1 MSYIL
6 EALKKSEH
14 ERERGGVPG
23 LKTSHHSHSVDDRKK
38 SWWKYVLI
46 FVISVN
52 LVLVAALF
60 YKEKYAVVTGDNLA
74 DKTKIALPDAE
85 MRTTEVQTEKIK
97 EKPVRPV
104 ASRVVKQ
111 IATIPGPERPE
122 PESTQDQPVQ
132 KKIQTIK
139 TDRQKKSGFPVADG
153 TPVKSIT
160 RAPEDRSAG
169 EPSADLRNVMRISQ
183 LPDSVQRNLP
193 DLKYSGHLY
202 SSNPSRRKLII
213 NGRSMK
219 EGEWVNNNLQLDEI
233 TMDGAIFSYKEYYY
247 QVELLRNWSV
257 N

>member
-1 MSYIL
+1 VSYIL

-23 LKTSHHSHSVDDRKK
+23 LKTNHHSHSVDDRKK

-74 DKTKIALPDAE
+74 DKTKIALPDAG
-85 MRTTEVQTEKIK
+85 MRTTEVQTKKIK
-97 EKPVRPV
+97 EKSVRPV
-104 ASRVVKQ
+104 SSRVVKQ
-111 IATIPGPERPE
+111 IARIPE

-139 TDRQKKSGFPVADG
+139 TGRQKKSDFPVADG

-169 EPSADLRNVMRISQ
+169 EPSSDLRKVVRISQ

-202 SSNPSRRKLII
+202 SSNPLRRKLII
-213 NGRSMK
+213 NGRSMR